1 MKKVNDYLWIRGVW
15 GIHGKQCMKAGYL
28 AGLVAPPTDNETK
41 EDMKVEDN
49 KTESLE
55 PKSKVEKIQNEEPII
70 FQG

>member
-1 MKKVNDYLWIRGVW
+1 
-15 GIHGKQCMKAGYL
+15 MKAGYL
-28 AGLVAPPTDNETK
+28 AGVIEIPTDNETK
-41 EDMKVEDN
+41 EDTKVEDN